1 MPQVGQNYWITWY
14 YDTYDYGRTCWT
26 NTGVPFCTF
35 HEYEMQYRNM
45 EFGLYMVTQ
54 TKFMTES
61 SRSTSPYAGWIS
73 YTLANIDY
81 APNAGKSWIHIIS
94 PVNAWNSYH
103 LSARWTGYMW

>member
-1 MPQVGQNYWITWY
+1 
-14 YDTYDYGRTCWT
+14 
-26 NTGVPFCTF
+26 
-35 HEYEMQYRNM
+35 MQYRNM

-61 SRSTSPYAGWIS
+61 GRATIPYAGWIS
-73 YTLANIDY
+73 YTNANIDY
-81 APNAGKSWIHIIS
+81 AQNAGKSWIHIIS